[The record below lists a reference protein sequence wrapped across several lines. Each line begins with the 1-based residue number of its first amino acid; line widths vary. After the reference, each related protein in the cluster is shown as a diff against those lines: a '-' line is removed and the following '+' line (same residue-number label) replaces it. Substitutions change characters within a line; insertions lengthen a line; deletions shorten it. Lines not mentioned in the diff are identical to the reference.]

1 LVQRLMECAASG
13 DEASD
18 GSLAHLAQLE
28 SALRAMPA
36 KWKSALSV
44 AEWGRHA
51 ANAELQAMRQ
61 SGFRQGFLSQA
72 PEQRHLLH
80 FYEAYHLFH
89 NMVTRIIFGN
99 HDRGGFLELPA
110 LRVAALE
117 VGEKVLVDIAH
128 QKVDK
133 HSHMAT
139 HYFLT
144 HRGLHA
150 QLREAGHEQGAVLL
164 EVLGRASIAWLRPRQ
179 T

>member
-1 LVQRLMECAASG
+1 
-13 DEASD
+13 
-18 GSLAHLAQLE
+18 
-28 SALRAMPA
+28 
-36 KWKSALSV
+36 
-44 AEWGRHA
+44 
-51 ANAELQAMRQ
+51 
-61 SGFRQGFLSQA
+61 
-72 PEQRHLLH
+72 
-80 FYEAYHLFH
+80 
-89 NMVTRIIFGN
+89 
-99 HDRGGFLELPA
+99 
-110 LRVAALE
+110 VAALE

-139 HYFLT
+139 RYFLT